1 LAGARVRRPN
11 WGHDGKDP
19 RDFPVSKAQLNA
31 FMVKVTADPGLK
43 ARVDAADDAAAVV
56 MIALEE
62 GHIFS
67 AASWSRHIRG

>member
-1 LAGARVRRPN
+1 M
-11 WGHDGKDP
+11 
-19 RDFPVSKAQLNA
+19 SKAQLNA